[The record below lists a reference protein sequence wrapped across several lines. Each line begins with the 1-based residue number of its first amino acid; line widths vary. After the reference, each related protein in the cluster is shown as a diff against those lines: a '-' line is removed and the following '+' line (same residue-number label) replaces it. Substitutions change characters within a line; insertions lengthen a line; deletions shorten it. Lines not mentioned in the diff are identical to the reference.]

1 MADNYWTS
9 LATHRVSR
17 RSALRGAAVGVA
29 GLSGAALIGCG
40 GGDKKEEAKPAA
52 SKAGGAATAAA
63 PAAPQPK
70 QGGRIAR
77 AQSG

>member
-29 GLSGAALIGCG
+29 GLSGAALIGC